1 MALLPTLLMQSS
13 GTDGAHTHPISSVH
27 ELLAS
32 IDSTLQN
39 YAKKLSTIFYCAL
52 RYVGTH
58 HDFTPTSP
66 TQQKVRDE
74 TLQPD
79 PPALFR
85 ASQQELARDLVLKAK
100 QIELLIASLPGIGV
114 SEDDQKARLEELG
127 RELASAEEERKRSI
141 EEKEKL
147 LVEFDEVV
155 RSLKRV

>member
-1 MALLPTLLMQSS
+1 MLVLLCRLRLHLVTFSISRQPPTSIKMADRLTQLQ
-13 GTDGAHTHPISSVH
+13 D
-27 ELLAS
+27 S
-32 IDSTLQN
+32 IDQ
-39 YAKKLSTIFYCAL
+39 LSTIFYCAL

-58 HDFTPTSP
+58 HDFIPTSP
-66 TQQKVRDE
+66 SQQKVRDE

-127 RELASAEEERKRSI
+127 RELAAAEEERKRSI

-155 RSLKRV
+155 RSLKSV